1 MFNNPEVALNK
12 NQPHLTVP
20 RQVIKLKEITQ
31 RILSAVNGADS
42 NRIDLEET
50 SGEGSG
56 SGVGSGSGDGSGS
69 GSGRPV
75 TFQPTTMPSTTE
87 FDNNVEEARTTP
99 RRVFETST
107 MGNNIPAADNTHN
120 GNDIQKT
127 DDTDDTN
134 NTDNTNNT
142 DDTQENNDTNNPQL
156 QKSRHPNSANSLT
169 ESFTVCLLLLTISM
183 LFISK

>member
-12 NQPHLTVP
+12 YQPHLTVP

-42 NRIDLEET
+42 NRIDLEEA

-69 GSGRPV
+69 GRPA
-75 TFQPTTMPSTTE
+75 TFQPTTMQPTTE

-99 RRVFETST
+99 HGVYETST
-107 MGNNIPAADNTHN
+107 MGNNIPDADNTHN
-120 GNDIQKT
+120 GNDVQNT
-127 DDTDDTN
+127 QNTGDTE
-134 NTDNTNNT
+134 
-142 DDTQENNDTNNPQL
+142 ENNDTNNPQL
-156 QKSRHPNSANSLT
+156 QKSHGYNSASSLT
-169 ESFTVCLLLLTISM
+169 ESFTVCVLLLTMSM
-183 LFISK
+183 LFVSK